1 MRGHVPRPLCTG
13 TLPVSRGAEGARGQ
27 NRQAAFTRKKADHDH
42 LVQVAAGETDT
53 GENAGHVPDATA

>member
-13 TLPVSRGAEGARGQ
+13 TLPVSRGQKER
-27 NRQAAFTRKKADHDH
+27 AAGTDRPFTRKKADHDH